1 MPKRSKRICF
11 YDNEKLKLIN
21 EENLA
26 LWKKYKVDMTLRDLS
41 QNTIDAYE
49 NDLHQWFIYILD
61 NQFNQK
67 VTDLTEDDIT
77 EFFYYCKMQGNNT
90 NRMKRRMSSV
100 AAFYKFLRK
109 KKLIVEN
116 PTEFLDRPKN
126 GLPITTQTFLTKEQ
140 VAQLR
145 EKLAEY
151 GNLQIQTYVL
161 FSLST
166 MARVNAVAHIRW
178 DMIDFENRM
187 VNNVLEKEGKIV
199 DLFFSEEVKDLLLKL
214 QADRKEKDIDDFGWV
229 FYTYRC
235 DETKPVSKSTLND
248 WCKLAGSLIGIDCLH
263 PHDFR
268 HSGATLLK
276 NAGMPLE
283 DISSLLSHSGT
294 DVTRKFYIKED
305 TSRISK
311 LKDQFSF

>member
-1 MPKRSKRICF
+1 MPERSKRICF

-21 EENLA
+21 QDNVK
-26 LWKKYKVDMTLRDLS
+26 LWEKYKMDMVLRDLS

-61 NQFNQK
+61 KQFNQK
-67 VTDLTEDDIT
+67 VTELSEDDIT
-77 EFFYYCKMQGNNT
+77 EFFYYCKLEGNNT
-90 NRMKRRMSSV
+90 NRMKRRMASIS
-100 AAFYKFLRK
+100 AFYKFLRK
-109 KKLIVEN
+109 KRLIIEN
-116 PTEFLDRPKN
+116 PTEFLDRPKH
-126 GLPITTQTFLTKEQ
+126 GLPIVTQTFLTKEQ
-140 VAQLR
+140 VELLR
-145 EKLAEY
+145 QKLTEY
-151 GNLQIQTYVL
+151 GNLQLQTYVM

-199 DLFFSEEVKDLLLKL
+199 DLFFSEEVKDLLLRL
-214 QADRKEKDIDDFGWV
+214 QADRKEKGIDDFGWV
-229 FYTYRC
+229 FYTARS
-235 DETKPVSKSTLND
+235 DEGKPVSNSTLND
-248 WCKLAGSLIGIDCLH
+248 WCKLAGTLIGVETLH

-268 HSGATLLK
+268 HSGASLLK